1 MIAKKAAEAI
11 LGPDAGLGLE
21 AVFIEGMKAMARL
34 TLEVGD
40 KICPNCGADVEVF
53 PGGVVCASGC
63 AFLLPVDEAKT
74 KVCRNETSQDK
85 G

>member
-11 LGPDAGLGLE
+11 LGPDAGIGLE

-34 TLEVGD
+34 TLEAGD
-40 KICPNCGADVEVF
+40 KVCPNCGAEVEVF

-63 AFLLPVDEAKT
+63 AFMLLEHEAKT
-74 KVCRNETSQDK
+74 KVCANEANQDSE
-85 G
+85 